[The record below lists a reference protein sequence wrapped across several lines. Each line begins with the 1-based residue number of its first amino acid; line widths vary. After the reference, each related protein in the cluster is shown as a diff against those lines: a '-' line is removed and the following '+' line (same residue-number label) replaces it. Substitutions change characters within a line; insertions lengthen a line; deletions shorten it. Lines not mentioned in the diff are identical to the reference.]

1 MSYVLTKNNEK
12 VSLYSINIKNG
23 YAFKPK
29 NKANVL
35 RVNKVI
41 VLDPLLVDNILTIK
55 FETRFKKLLKLVT
68 FILNNEDATTGDTN
82 LALDEVALLKSI
94 LLNRYQKFLSEE
106 KELLFL
112 QKLRIL
118 ENNLRSKEF
127 AINMKYQEYIEESKS
142 KGR

>member
-12 VSLYSINIKNG
+12 LNLYSINIDNG

-29 NKANVL
+29 NKPNVL
-35 RVNKVI
+35 SVNKVI
-41 VLDPLLVDNILTIK
+41 VLDPKLVDNILTLK
-55 FETRFKKLLKLVT
+55 FEARFKKLLKLVT
-68 FILNNEDATTGDTN
+68 FILNNEDAASGETE

-112 QKLRIL
+112 QKIRIL
-118 ENNLRSKEF
+118 ENNLRSKEY
-127 AINMKYQEYIEESKS
+127 AIKMQQQECEEDKVR
-142 KGR
+142 GR